1 VGLIRSAPQKRLLF
15 VDSFWDCL
23 ACDGFVCFD
32 CFFFGVNCSDLAV
45 DEATM
50 FCVSGF
56 GSGVNC
62 DGVVDVVVVETLL
75 QIVTLQEADFG
86 SKGVEEGEASHFPH
100 IRRLMEEILAEN
112 ACLTLQ
118 DLAVNGRDLMEL
130 GITGRAIGETLH
142 SLLAQVIDEQ
152 LPNDRAAL
160 LAAIQK

>member
-1 VGLIRSAPQKRLLF
+1 MLPLEPDRKLLRRWL
-15 VDSFWDCL
+15 SR
-23 ACDGFVCFD
+23 
-32 CFFFGVNCSDLAV
+32 FG
-45 DEATM
+45 E
-50 FCVSGF
+50 
-56 GSGVNC
+56 
-62 DGVVDVVVVETLL
+62 ETLL

-160 LAAIQK
+160 LAAIKK